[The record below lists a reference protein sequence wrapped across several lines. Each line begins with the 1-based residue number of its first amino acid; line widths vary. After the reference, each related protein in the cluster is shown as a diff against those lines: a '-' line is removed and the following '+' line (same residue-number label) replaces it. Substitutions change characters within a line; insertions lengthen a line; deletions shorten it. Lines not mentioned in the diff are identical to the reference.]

1 MTTITCTSRHCTLL
15 LDDDD
20 NDDAVVVVDDIKCAV
35 NHRVIKADDQATV
48 QEVVSHQAGCHR
60 SRLTICRLVE
70 FVKSEA
76 NPNNNLMMRRLAY
89 TSLGGVAAS
98 RFHKEIVL
106 VQTAIQQWNLLMVL
120 SRRFI
125 TKSKLSGD
133 LSV

>member
-1 MTTITCTSRHCTLL
+1 MRNFFSWTGHHPTIKPRRWLPSV
-15 LDDDD
+15 
-20 NDDAVVVVDDIKCAV
+20 NDDVDVVVGVFDDIKCAV

-60 SRLTICRLVE
+60 RRLTICRLVE

-76 NPNNNLMMRRLAY
+76 KLAY
-89 TSLGGVAAS
+89 TSLGVVAAS

-106 VQTAIQQWNLLMVL
+106 VQTANSTMESVYG
-120 SRRFI
+120 FI
-125 TKSKLSGD
+125 TKSKLSRD

>member
-1 MTTITCTSRHCTLL
+1 MSQNSDEQMSDEQVYHNQTALPSQYLL
-15 LDDDD
+15 IFLL
-20 NDDAVVVVDDIKCAV
+20 
-35 NHRVIKADDQATV
+35 
-48 QEVVSHQAGCHR
+48 S
-60 SRLTICRLVE
+60 LTNT
-70 FVKSEA
+70 EA
-76 NPNNNLMMRRLAY
+76 NPNNNLMMR
-89 TSLGGVAAS
+89 LGVVAAS